1 VNTGNLPSIANISL
15 CVKRVTHCT
24 LLDQSNN
31 PGTTGEH
38 ENGAAQASLG
48 TVLLDRSNNSLSQDA
63 ESASMNAE
71 QVIPCTAE
79 GKGPASL
86 HGFRWDHGKLWES

>member
-1 VNTGNLPSIANISL
+1 VNKENLPSTVNISL

-31 PGTTGEH
+31 LGTSGEH

-63 ESASMNAE
+63 KSASMNAE
-71 QVIPCTAE
+71 QVTPCTVK